1 MFEGKL
7 RKEPCKE
14 GKFEIRN
21 IALSTR
27 DGTCCGK
34 PIFVEQESV
43 LNALRNSPKE
53 LLKQTIH
60 LSGNKAEVRAA

>member
-1 MFEGKL
+1 MFQ
-7 RKEPCKE
+7 
-14 GKFEIRN
+14 
-21 IALSTR
+21 ALSTR
-27 DGTCCGK
+27 GGTYCGK

-60 LSGNKAEVRAA
+60 LSGNKA